1 MRPITL
7 FILMVFTLLLSACG
21 QTGTLPST
29 PVTLPTSTST
39 PLPTSAPAE
48 CKVYPSFPTPD
59 PTFESLIPPITE
71 KDWSI
76 GPENAKITILEYSDF
91 QCPYCAE
98 LSPIV
103 ESLAKN
109 NSSDVRLVF
118 RHFPIPGH
126 SLAMLASQAAE
137 AAGMQGMFWEME
149 AVLMKDQGVW
159 AGMDETGFKDW
170 VVDQAKTLGMDAG
183 QFATDLTGDLAQKR
197 AKDALESAVAAGI
210 NQTPTLFINGVPIS
224 VNSQVVLQQI
234 INLIR
239 FEGKEFSECPPMTID
254 PSKKYSAVLS
264 TEFGEITI
272 ELFADKAPWAV
283 NSFVFLTRE
292 KWYDNTTFFSV
303 QPGIA
308 VIAGDPSGTGFGGP
322 GYAYSSEITDLKF
335 DKTGVVGVFS
345 SAADLNGSRFF
356 ITLDELPQFDGV
368 YTIFGQVTSGLD
380 ILEKFPSRDLSSP
393 TGSMQE
399 GEKILG
405 VTITEN

>member
-239 FEGKEFSECPPMTID
+239 F
-254 PSKKYSAVLS
+254 
-264 TEFGEITI
+264 
-272 ELFADKAPWAV
+272 
-283 NSFVFLTRE
+283 
-292 KWYDNTTFFSV
+292 
-303 QPGIA
+303 
-308 VIAGDPSGTGFGGP
+308 
-322 GYAYSSEITDLKF
+322 
-335 DKTGVVGVFS
+335 
-345 SAADLNGSRFF
+345 
-356 ITLDELPQFDGV
+356 
-368 YTIFGQVTSGLD
+368 
-380 ILEKFPSRDLSSP
+380 
-393 TGSMQE
+393 
-399 GEKILG
+399 
-405 VTITEN
+405 